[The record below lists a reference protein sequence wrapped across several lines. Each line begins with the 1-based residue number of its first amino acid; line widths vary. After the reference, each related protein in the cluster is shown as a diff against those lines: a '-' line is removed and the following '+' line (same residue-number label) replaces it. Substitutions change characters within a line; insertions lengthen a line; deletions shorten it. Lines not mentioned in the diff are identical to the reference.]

1 MRRAPGGL
9 PMEAG
14 GLSVSGPGGTCRHGK
29 ALGGADSPTSSAG
42 IHVPTPSRAETGKG
56 ADGGSDYRWNGAEG
70 VRAAAAPL
78 GRSQEGAERRR
89 RQLEHLLGL
98 PSRVVRVGGGF
109 T

>member
-1 MRRAPGGL
+1 
-9 PMEAG
+9 MEAG
-14 GLSVSGPGGTCRHGK
+14 GLTVSGPGATSMHGK

-56 ADGGSDYRWNGAEG
+56 ARADGGGSDYRWNGLEG
-70 VRAAAAPL
+70 ERAAAAPR
-78 GRSQEGAERRR
+78 GRSEEGAERRR

>member
-9 PMEAG
+9 EPG
-14 GLSVSGPGGTCRHGK
+14 GLTVLPSRHGK
-29 ALGGADSPTSSAG
+29 ALSGADSPTSSAG

-56 ADGGSDYRWNGAEG
+56 ARADGGWNGAEG

-78 GRSQEGAERRR
+78 GRSEEGAERRR